1 MMGAK
6 NHCIA
11 TVFMQRFLYP
21 GSTYSYIGYR
31 SGILSPNLSEASAF
45 IMPHFMLLKSLKY
58 HTIYSYVV
66 TYIHPSMQL
75 LHTNI
80 ASYTPCIYIR
90 IASY

>member
-6 NHCIA
+6 NHYIA
-11 TVFMQRFLYP
+11 TVFMQRFLYA

-31 SGILSPNLSEASAF
+31 SGILSPKASAF
-45 IMPHFMLLKSLKY
+45 IMLHLMLLKSLKY

-80 ASYTPCIYIR
+80 ASYTPCIYI
-90 IASY
+90 